1 MGWNG
6 SGCRPGWFRH
16 REPFSIIRPMVMESL
31 PVTVDRSHLIVIG
44 EKLYARSLE
53 LVRELVNNAYDADA
67 TEVSVQ
73 VADDEVVV
81 QDDGLGMDRDGL
93 LRYFQVGVPDK
104 RENPIS
110 PKLRRQ
116 RIGQFGIGKF
126 ATLAACRRFEVF
138 TRRDGFSAR
147 VVFDREEWE
156 RGEGEWHLPMEI
168 DPQPG
173 RKRDG
178 TTVRLTKLTKRLD
191 PNAIREHLVESVPL
205 KAPEFAVYVNGL
217 KLLPR
222 SLAGRRIPFLEGTP
236 FGIVNGEAVILPASR
251 AATDSLGL
259 EVKVR
264 GVTVRRELFGMQAW
278 GKLVTRVR
286 GEVNADFLPLTADR
300 SNFVVDSPEYAAFLE
315 AMGSVMA
322 EVEAALRQ
330 IALHKENR
338 VARRAVTEALDRI
351 EVALRRHP
359 DLSPFGGIP
368 IGEEVEGGGEAAL
381 VAEPTRAAGEK
392 GPQSEDVPGRGP
404 EDEAEEPGPDAVV
417 EPGDE
422 DSVIEVGR
430 ETRPRARRLTPNAV
444 VQKVRMGETG
454 LACCID
460 QFGEEGPESFTEGTI
475 IYINRDHPLY
485 RHEAAKRDTFT
496 RHLARL
502 LTQELALM
510 NEREDPRRA
519 FQQQSLL
526 LKESF
531 SDED

>member
-1 MGWNG
+1 MA
-6 SGCRPGWFRH
+6 
-16 REPFSIIRPMVMESL
+16 MESL

-73 VADDEVVV
+73 VGDDEVIV
-81 QDDGLGMDRDGL
+81 QDDGLGMDREGL

-104 RENPIS
+104 REHPIS
-110 PKLRRQ
+110 PRLGRH

-126 ATLAACRRFEVF
+126 ATLAACRRFEVY
-138 TRRDGFSAR
+138 TRRGEFSAR
-147 VVFDREEWE
+147 VVFDRHDWE
-156 RGEGEWHLPMEI
+156 RDEGEWRLPMEL

-178 TTVRLTKLTKRLD
+178 TTVRLTALTKRLD
-191 PNAIREHLVESVPL
+191 PNEIREYLVESVPL

-217 KLLPR
+217 KLVPR
-222 SLAGRRIPFLEGTP
+222 SLAGRRIPFLEPTP
-236 FGIVNGEAVILPASR
+236 FGVVSGEAVILPASR
-251 AATDSLGL
+251 ATTDSLGL

-300 SNFVVDSPEYAAFLE
+300 SNFVLDSPEHAAFLE
-315 AMGSVMA
+315 AMGKVMA

-330 IALHKENR
+330 LALRKENR
-338 VARRAVTEALDRI
+338 VARKAVVEALGRI
-351 EVALRRHP
+351 EIALRRHP
-359 DLSPFGGIP
+359 DLSPFGAIP
-368 IGEEVEGGGEAAL
+368 IGDEVEAGGEAAL
-381 VAEPTRAAGEK
+381 VETPPARAA
-392 GPQSEDVPGRGP
+392 EDVTPP
-404 EDEAEEPGPDAVV
+404 SDEDEPSEINEVQEPGPSAPEEAVV
-417 EPGDE
+417 D
-422 DSVIEVGR
+422 VARV
-430 ETRPRARRLTPNAV
+430 TQPRVRRLTPNAV
-444 VQKVRMGETG
+444 IQKVRMGETG

-460 QFGEEGPESFTEGTI
+460 QFGEDGPESFTEGTI
-475 IYINRDHPLY
+475 IYVNRDHPLY
-485 RHEAAKRDTFT
+485 RHEAAKRETFT

-510 NEREDPRRA
+510 NERDDPRRA

-526 LKESF
+526 LRESF
-531 SDED
+531 ADEE

>member
-1 MGWNG
+1 
-6 SGCRPGWFRH
+6 
-16 REPFSIIRPMVMESL
+16 MVIESL

-73 VADDEVVV
+73 VGDDEVIV
-81 QDDGLGMDRDGL
+81 QDDGLGMDREGL

-104 RENPIS
+104 RDNPIS
-110 PKLRRQ
+110 TRLRRQ

-138 TRRDGFSAR
+138 TRRGEFSAK
-147 VVFDREEWE
+147 VVFDRDDWE
-156 RGEGEWHLPMEI
+156 RGEGDWRLPMEI

-173 RKRDG
+173 RRRDG
-178 TTVRLTKLTKRLD
+178 TTVRMTDLTKRLD
-191 PNAIREHLVESVPL
+191 PNAIREFLVESVPL

-217 KLLPR
+217 KLVPR
-222 SLAGRRIPFLEGTP
+222 SLAGRRIPFLEATP
-236 FGIVNGEAVILPASR
+236 FGVVSGEAVILPASR
-251 AATDSLGL
+251 AANDSLGL

-286 GEVNADFLPLTADR
+286 GEVNGDFLPLTADR

-315 AMGSVMA
+315 AMRKVVA
-322 EVEAALRQ
+322 EIEGALRQ
-330 IALHKENR
+330 IALRKDNR
-338 VARRAVTEALDRI
+338 VARRAVAEALGRI
-351 EVALRRHP
+351 EIALRRHP
-359 DLSPFGGIP
+359 DLSPFGAIP
-368 IGEEVEGGGEAAL
+368 IGDEVEAGGEAAL
-381 VAEPTRAAGEK
+381 VEATNGREVAGTTPTGVEDGTPDLADDADVREPSA
-392 GPQSEDVPGRGP
+392 V
-404 EDEAEEPGPDAVV
+404 DE
-417 EPGDE
+417 
-422 DSVIEVGR
+422 SVIEVAR
-430 ETRPRARRLTPNAV
+430 EVQPRVRRLTPNAV
-444 VQKVRMGETG
+444 IQKVRMGETG

-460 QFGEEGPESFTEGTI
+460 QFGEDGPESFAEGTI

-485 RHEAAKRDTFT
+485 RHEAAKRETFT

-510 NEREDPRRA
+510 SEREDPRRA

-526 LKESF
+526 LRESF
-531 SDED
+531 SEED

>member
-1 MGWNG
+1 MD
-6 SGCRPGWFRH
+6 
-16 REPFSIIRPMVMESL
+16 MESL

-44 EKLYARSLE
+44 EKLYTRSLE

-73 VADDEVVV
+73 VSEDEIIV

-110 PKLRRQ
+110 PKLKRQ

-126 ATLAACRRFEVF
+126 ATLAACRRFEVY
-138 TRRDGFSAR
+138 THRGDFSAK
-147 VVFDREEWE
+147 VIFDRDDWE
-156 RGEGEWHLPMEI
+156 RGEGDWRLPMQI

-173 RKRDG
+173 RDRDG
-178 TTVRLTKLTKRLD
+178 TTVRMTALTKRLD
-191 PNAIREHLVESVPL
+191 PNAIREYLVESVPL

-217 KLLPR
+217 KLVPR
-222 SLAGRRIPFLEGTP
+222 SLAGRRIPFLEPTP
-236 FGIVNGEAVILPASR
+236 FGVVSGEAVILPASR
-251 AATDSLGL
+251 ASADALGL

-278 GKLVTRVR
+278 GRLVTRVR

-300 SNFVVDSPEYAAFLE
+300 SNFVVDSEEYTAFLE
-315 AMGSVMA
+315 VMGKVIA

-330 IALHKENR
+330 IALRKENR
-338 VARRAVTEALDRI
+338 VARRAIVEALDRI

-359 DLSPFGGIP
+359 DLSPFGAIP
-368 IGEEVEGGGEAAL
+368 IGNEVEVGGEAAL
-381 VAEPTRAAGEK
+381 VETPADREGTAAPVEPQTEVTT
-392 GPQSEDVPGRGP
+392 PEQSSRGSELP
-404 EDEAEEPGPDAVV
+404 ARDASVV
-417 EPGDE
+417 EVVHE
-422 DSVIEVGR
+422 A
-430 ETRPRARRLTPNAV
+430 RPRVRRLTPNAV

-460 QFGEEGPESFTEGTI
+460 QFGEDGPESFTEGTMV
-475 IYINRDHPLY
+475 YINRDHPLY
-485 RHEAAKRDTFT
+485 RHEAARRETFT

-526 LKESF
+526 LRESF
-531 SDED
+531 SDEE

>member
-1 MGWNG
+1 
-6 SGCRPGWFRH
+6 
-16 REPFSIIRPMVMESL
+16 
-31 PVTVDRSHLIVIG
+31 VIG

-73 VADDEVVV
+73 VGHDEVIV
-81 QDDGLGMDRDGL
+81 QDDGLGMDREGL

-110 PKLRRQ
+110 PGLKRQ

-126 ATLAACRRFEVF
+126 ATLAACRRFEVY
-138 TRRDGFSAR
+138 TRRGDFSAM
-147 VVFDREEWE
+147 VVFDRDAWE
-156 RGEGEWHLPMEI
+156 RDEGEWRLPMEL
-168 DPQPG
+168 DPEPG

-178 TTVRLTKLTKRLD
+178 TTVRMTALTKRLD
-191 PNAIREHLVESVPL
+191 PNAIREYLVESVPL

-217 KLLPR
+217 KLVPR
-222 SLAGRRIPFLEGTP
+222 SLAGRRIPFLEATP
-236 FGIVNGEAVILPASR
+236 FGVVSGEAVILPASR
-251 AATDSLGL
+251 AASDALGL

-300 SNFVVDSPEYAAFLE
+300 GNFVVDTSEYAAFTE
-315 AMGSVMA
+315 AMSTVMA

-330 IALHKENR
+330 IALRKENR
-338 VARRAVTEALDRI
+338 VARRAVVEALGRI

-359 DLSPFGGIP
+359 DLSPFGAIP
-368 IGEEVEGGGEAAL
+368 IGEEAEVGGEAAL
-381 VAEPTRAAGEK
+381 VETAAERE
-392 GPQSEDVPGRGP
+392 
-404 EDEAEEPGPDAVV
+404 EEPILVPDLEDDAARI
-417 EPGDE
+417 EEAPGE
-422 DSVIEVGR
+422 SEHAEREGSVIEVAR
-430 ETRPRARRLTPNAV
+430 EAVPRVRRLTPNAV
-444 VQKVRMGETG
+444 IQKVRMGETG

-460 QFGEEGPESFTEGTI
+460 QFGEDGPETFTEGTI

-485 RHEAAKRDTFT
+485 RHEAAKRETFT

-526 LKESF
+526 LRESF
-531 SDED
+531 SEED

>member
-1 MGWNG
+1 MAT
-6 SGCRPGWFRH
+6 
-16 REPFSIIRPMVMESL
+16 ESL

-44 EKLYARSLE
+44 ERLYARSLE

-67 TEVSVQ
+67 AEVSVQ
-73 VADDEVVV
+73 VGEDEVIV
-81 QDDGLGMDRDGL
+81 QDDGLGMDREGL

-110 PKLRRQ
+110 PRLRRQ

-126 ATLAACRRFEVF
+126 ATLAACRRFEVY
-138 TRRDGFSAR
+138 TRRGEFSAK
-147 VVFDREEWE
+147 VVFDRDEWE
-156 RGEGEWHLPMEI
+156 RDEGDWRLPMEL

-178 TTVRLTKLTKRLD
+178 TTVRMTALTKRLD
-191 PNAIREHLVESVPL
+191 PNAIREYLVESVPL
-205 KAPEFAVYVNGL
+205 KAPEFAVHVNGL
-217 KLLPR
+217 KLVPR
-222 SLAGRRIPFLEGTP
+222 SLAGRRIPFLEPTP
-236 FGIVNGEAVILPASR
+236 FGVVSGEAVILPASR
-251 AATDSLGL
+251 ATPDALGL

-300 SNFVVDSPEYAAFLE
+300 SNFVVDTPEHGAFAE
-315 AMGSVMA
+315 AMNTVMA
-322 EVEAALRQ
+322 EVETALRQ
-330 IALHKENR
+330 IALRKENR
-338 VARRAVTEALDRI
+338 VARRAVVEALGRI
-351 EVALRRHP
+351 EIALRRHP
-359 DLSPFGGIP
+359 DLSPFGAIP
-368 IGEEVEGGGEAAL
+368 IGDEVEVGGEAAL
-381 VAEPTRAAGEK
+381 VEPVAGREEAEAIQVP
-392 GPQSEDVPGRGP
+392 DV
-404 EDEAEEPGPDAVV
+404 EDEAGELADSGEEPEVPSRDESVV
-417 EPGDE
+417 EVARD
-422 DSVIEVGR
+422 
-430 ETRPRARRLTPNAV
+430 TQPRVRRLTPNAV
-444 VQKVRMGETG
+444 IQKVRMGETG

-460 QFGEEGPESFTEGTI
+460 QFGEDGPESFTEGTI
-475 IYINRDHPLY
+475 IYLNRDHPLY
-485 RHEAAKRDTFT
+485 RHEAAKRETFT

-526 LKESF
+526 LRESF

>member
-1 MGWNG
+1 MA
-6 SGCRPGWFRH
+6 
-16 REPFSIIRPMVMESL
+16 METL
-31 PVTVDRSHLIVIG
+31 PVTVDRSHLITIG

-67 TEVSVQ
+67 TKVSVQ
-73 VADDEVVV
+73 VGDDEILV
-81 QDDGLGMDRDGL
+81 QDNGLGMDRAGL
-93 LRYFQVGVPDK
+93 FRYFQVGVPDK

-110 PKLRRQ
+110 PKLERH

-126 ATLAACRRFEVF
+126 ATLAACRRFEVY
-138 TRRDGFSAR
+138 TRRDGFSAK
-147 VVFDREEWE
+147 VVFDRDEWE
-156 RGEGEWHLPMEI
+156 RGEGGWQLPMEI
-168 DPQPG
+168 DPEPG

-178 TTVRLTKLTKRLD
+178 TTVRLTELTKRLD
-191 PNAIREHLVESVPL
+191 PNAVREYLVESVPL

-217 KLLPR
+217 KLVPR

-236 FGIVNGEAVILPASR
+236 FGIVHGEAVILPASH

-264 GVTVRRELFGMQAW
+264 SVTVRRELFGMQAW

-300 SNFVVDSPEYAAFLE
+300 SNFVVDSPEYVAFTE
-315 AMGSVMA
+315 AMVRVMA

-330 IALHKENR
+330 IALRKENR
-338 VARRAVTEALDRI
+338 VARRAVQEALDRI

-368 IGEEVEGGGEAAL
+368 IGDEVEGGGEAAL
-381 VAEPTRAAGEK
+381 VAEPKGPGVGEPMGEEVDDRPAAGGE
-392 GPQSEDVPGRGP
+392 G
-404 EDEAEEPGPDAVV
+404 EPG
-417 EPGDE
+417 EPGEEWVE
-422 DSVIEVGR
+422 DREASVIEVGR
-430 ETRPRARRLTPNAV
+430 ETQPRARRLTPNAV
-444 VQKVRMGETG
+444 VQKVRMGQTG
-454 LACCID
+454 LTCCID
-460 QFGEEGPESFTEGTI
+460 QFGEDGPESFTEGTI
-475 IYINRDHPLY
+475 VYINRDHPLY
-485 RHEAAKRDTFT
+485 RHEAAKRETFT

-510 NEREDPRRA
+510 NERDDPRRA

-531 SDED
+531 TDDE

>member
-1 MGWNG
+1 MAL
-6 SGCRPGWFRH
+6 
-16 REPFSIIRPMVMESL
+16 ESL
-31 PVTVDRSHLIVIG
+31 LVTVDRSHLITIG

-73 VADDEVVV
+73 VGDDEILV
-81 QDDGLGMDRDGL
+81 QDDGLGMDREGL

-110 PKLRRQ
+110 PKLDRQ

-126 ATLAACRRFEVF
+126 ATLAACRRFEVY
-138 TRRDGFSAR
+138 TRRDGFSAK
-147 VVFDREEWE
+147 VVFDRDEWE
-156 RGEGEWHLPMEI
+156 RGQGEWHLPMEI
-168 DPQPG
+168 DPEPG

-178 TTVRLTKLTKRLD
+178 TTVRLTELTKRLD
-191 PNAIREHLVESVPL
+191 PNAVREYLVESVPL

-217 KLLPR
+217 KLVPR

-236 FGIVNGEAVILPASR
+236 FGIVQGEAVILPASR

-278 GKLVTRVR
+278 GKLVTRVK

-300 SNFVVDSPEYAAFLE
+300 SNFVVDSPEYLAFAE
-315 AMGSVMA
+315 AMVRVMN

-330 IALHKENR
+330 LALRKENR
-338 VARRAVTEALDRI
+338 VARRAVQEALDRI
-351 EVALRRHP
+351 EIALRRHP

-368 IGEEVEGGGEAAL
+368 IGDEVEGGGEAAL
-381 VAEPTRAAGEK
+381 VAEPRPPVGSEGSDEDGDGERGAG
-392 GPQSEDVPGRGP
+392 D
-404 EDEAEEPGPDAVV
+404 EPG
-417 EPGDE
+417 EPEAPVAERDV
-422 DSVIEVGR
+422 SVIEVGR
-430 ETRPRARRLTPNAV
+430 ESAPRVRRLTPTAV
-444 VQKVRMGETG
+444 VQKVRMGESG
-454 LACCID
+454 LTCCID
-460 QFGEEGPESFTEGTI
+460 QFGEDGPESFTEGAI
-475 IYINRDHPLY
+475 VFINRDHPLY
-485 RHEAAKRDTFT
+485 RHEAAKRETFT

-510 NEREDPRRA
+510 NERDDPRRA

-531 SDED
+531 ADDE

>member
-1 MGWNG
+1 
-6 SGCRPGWFRH
+6 
-16 REPFSIIRPMVMESL
+16 MVIESL

-73 VADDEVVV
+73 LGEDEVLV
-81 QDDGLGMDRDGL
+81 QDDGLGMDREGL

-110 PKLRRQ
+110 PKLQRQ

-126 ATLAACRRFEVF
+126 ATLAACRRFEVS
-138 TRRDGFSAR
+138 TRRGGFSAR
-147 VVFDREEWE
+147 VVFDRDDWE
-156 RGEGEWHLPMEI
+156 RDEGEWRLPMEI

-178 TTVRLTKLTKRLD
+178 TTVRLTSLTKRLD
-191 PNAIREHLVESVPL
+191 PNEIREYLVESVPL
-205 KAPEFAVYVNGL
+205 KAPEFSVYVNGL
-217 KLLPR
+217 KLVPR
-222 SLAGRRIPFLEGTP
+222 SLAGRRIPFLEPTQYG
-236 FGIVNGEAVILPASR
+236 VVSGEAVILPASR
-251 AATDSLGL
+251 AATDPLGL

-300 SNFVVDSPEYAAFLE
+300 SNFVVDSPEYTAFLD
-315 AMGSVMA
+315 AMRTVMS
-322 EVEAALRQ
+322 EVDAALRQ
-330 IALHKENR
+330 IALRKENR
-338 VARRAVTEALDRI
+338 VARKAVVEALGRI

-359 DLSPFGGIP
+359 DLSPFGAIP
-368 IGEEVEGGGEAAL
+368 IGEEVEAGGEAAL
-381 VAEPTRAAGEK
+381 VETPAGRQDVQPTPPGAEDGSAEVGGEE
-392 GPQSEDVPGRGP
+392 GEP
-404 EDEAEEPGPDAVV
+404 EPSDREG
-417 EPGDE
+417 
-422 DSVIEVGR
+422 SVIEVAR
-430 ETRPRARRLTPNAV
+430 EARPRVRRLTPNAV
-444 VQKVRMGETG
+444 IQKVRMGETG

-460 QFGEEGPESFTEGTI
+460 QFGEDGPESFTEGTI
-475 IYINRDHPLY
+475 VYINRDHPLY
-485 RHEAAKRDTFT
+485 RHESAKRETFT

-510 NEREDPRRA
+510 NERDDPRRA

-526 LKESF
+526 LRESF

>member
-1 MGWNG
+1 MA
-6 SGCRPGWFRH
+6 F
-16 REPFSIIRPMVMESL
+16 ESL

-73 VADDEVVV
+73 VEDDQVVI
-81 QDDGLGMDRDGL
+81 QDDGSGMDRDGL

-104 RENPIS
+104 REHPIS
-110 PKLRRQ
+110 PNLHRH

-126 ATLAACRRFEVF
+126 ATLAACRRFEVY
-138 TRRDGFSAR
+138 TRRGAFSAR

-156 RGEGEWHLPMEI
+156 RGQGEWHLPMEVSP
-168 DPQPG
+168 DPG
-173 RKRDG
+173 RKHDG

-191 PNAIREHLVESVPL
+191 PNQVREYLLESVPL
-205 KAPEFAVYVNGL
+205 KAPRFSVYVNGL
-217 KLLPR
+217 KLVPR
-222 SLAGRRIPFLEGTP
+222 SLAGRRIPFLEGTG
-236 FGIVNGEAVILPASR
+236 FGIVHGEAVILPASR
-251 AATDSLGL
+251 ASTESLGL

-278 GKLVTRVR
+278 GKLVTRVQ

-315 AMGSVMA
+315 SMGRVMVD
-322 EVEAALRQ
+322 VEAALRQ
-330 IALHKENR
+330 IALRKENR
-338 VARRAVTEALDRI
+338 VARRAVQEALDRI
-351 EVALRRHP
+351 ETALRRLP
-359 DLSPFGGIP
+359 DLSPFGAVP

-381 VAEPTRAAGEK
+381 VTEPKPR
-392 GPQSEDVPGRGP
+392 GRF
-404 EDEAEEPGPDAVV
+404 EEPGGDDH
-417 EPGDE
+417 PGPAQDSEEDE
-422 DSVIEVGR
+422 RHGFGDQEAGPEAETGSESVIEVGR
-430 ETRPRARRLTPNAV
+430 EPRPRARRLTPNAV

-454 LACCID
+454 LTCCLD
-460 QFGEEGPESFTEGTI
+460 QFGEDGPESFTEGTI

-485 RHEAAKRDTFT
+485 RHEAAKRETFT

-510 NEREDPRRA
+510 SERDDPRRA

-531 SDED
+531 SEDE

>member
-1 MGWNG
+1 MA
-6 SGCRPGWFRH
+6 
-16 REPFSIIRPMVMESL
+16 METL

-67 TEVSVQ
+67 SEVSVQ
-73 VADDEVVV
+73 VLADEVVV
-81 QDDGLGMDRDGL
+81 QDDGSGMDRDGL

-110 PKLRRQ
+110 PKLKRH

-138 TRRDGFSAR
+138 TRRDEFSAK
-147 VVFDREEWE
+147 VVFDRDEWE
-156 RGEGEWHLPMEI
+156 RGEGGWQLPMEI

-173 RKRDG
+173 RTRDG

-191 PNAIREHLVESVPL
+191 PNAVREYLVESVPL

-217 KLLPR
+217 KLIPR
-222 SLAGRRIPFLEGTP
+222 SLAGRRMPFLEGTP

-251 AATDSLGL
+251 ASDSLGL

-264 GVTVRRELFGMQAW
+264 GVTIRRELFGMQAW

-315 AMGSVMA
+315 AMGKVTA

-330 IALHKENR
+330 IALRKENR
-338 VARRAVTEALDRI
+338 VARRAVLEALDRI
-351 EVALRRHP
+351 ETALRRHP
-359 DLSPFGGIP
+359 DLSPFGAIP

-381 VAEPTRAAGEK
+381 VAERTGPTGTE
-392 GPQSEDVPGRGP
+392 GSDLDVDRETGP
-404 EDEAEEPGPDAVV
+404 EDVAAEPLEPEELGEPEAHREETA
-417 EPGDE
+417 
-422 DSVIEVGR
+422 VIEVAR
-430 ETRPRARRLTPNAV
+430 DVRPRVRRLTPNAV

-454 LACCID
+454 LTCCID
-460 QFGEEGPESFTEGTI
+460 QFGEDGPESFTEGII

-485 RHEAAKRDTFT
+485 RHEAAKRETFT

-531 SDED
+531 SEED

>member
-1 MGWNG
+1 MA
-6 SGCRPGWFRH
+6 
-16 REPFSIIRPMVMESL
+16 METL
-31 PVTVDRSHLIVIG
+31 PVTVDRSHLITIG

-67 TEVSVQ
+67 TEVTVQ
-73 VADDEVVV
+73 IGDDEIIV

-110 PKLRRQ
+110 PKMKRH

-138 TRRDGFSAR
+138 TRRGEFSAR
-147 VVFDREEWE
+147 VVFDRHDWE
-156 RGEGEWHLPMEI
+156 RGEGEWRLPMEI

-178 TTVRLTKLTKRLD
+178 TTVHLTKLTRQLD
-191 PNAIREHLVESVPL
+191 PAAIREYLVESVPL
-205 KAPEFAVYVNGL
+205 KAPEFSVYVNGL
-217 KLLPR
+217 KLVPR
-222 SLAGRRIPFLEGTP
+222 SLAGRRMPFLEGTS
-236 FGIVNGEAVILPASR
+236 FGVVSGEAVILPASR
-251 AATDSLGL
+251 ATADSLGL

-278 GKLVTRVR
+278 GKLVSRVR

-300 SNFVVDSPEYAAFLE
+300 SNFVVDSQEYAAFAE
-315 AMGSVMA
+315 AMGRVIA

-330 IALHKENR
+330 IALRKENR
-338 VARRAVTEALDRI
+338 VARRAVLEALSRI
-351 EVALRRHP
+351 ETALRMHP
-359 DLSPFGGIP
+359 DLSPFGAIP
-368 IGEEVEGGGEAAL
+368 IGDEVEGGGEAAL
-381 VAEPTRAAGEK
+381 VSEPKDPPG
-392 GPQSEDVPGRGP
+392 SEEGGRGTAPEGAEQGEP
-404 EDEAEEPGPDAVV
+404 EDPEGPDA
-417 EPGDE
+417 PA
-422 DSVIEVGR
+422 IEVGP
-430 ETRPRARRLTPNAV
+430 ESRPRVRRLTPNAV

-460 QFGEEGPESFTEGTI
+460 QFGEDGPESFTEGTT

-485 RHEAAKRDTFT
+485 RHEAAKRETFT

-531 SDED
+531 SGDD

>member
-1 MGWNG
+1 M
-6 SGCRPGWFRH
+6 
-16 REPFSIIRPMVMESL
+16 
-31 PVTVDRSHLIVIG
+31 IG

-73 VADDEVVV
+73 VGNDEVIV

-110 PKLRRQ
+110 PKLKRH

-126 ATLAACRRFEVF
+126 ATLAACRRFEVY
-138 TRRDGFSAR
+138 TRRDEFSAR
-147 VVFDREEWE
+147 VVFDRDDWE

-178 TTVRLTKLTKRLD
+178 TTVRLTKLTKLLD

-217 KLLPR
+217 KLVPR

-236 FGIVNGEAVILPASR
+236 FGVVNGEAVILPASR
-251 AATDSLGL
+251 AAADSLGL

-300 SNFVVDSPEYAAFLE
+300 GNFVVDSPEYAAFLE
-315 AMGSVMA
+315 AMRKVMA

-330 IALHKENR
+330 IALRKENR
-338 VARRAVTEALDRI
+338 VARRAVVEALDRI
-351 EVALRRHP
+351 ETALRRHP
-359 DLSPFGGIP
+359 DLAPFGAIP
-368 IGEEVEGGGEAAL
+368 IGDEVEGGGEAAL
-381 VAEPTRAAGEK
+381 VEASTGREGAG
-392 GPQSEDVPGRGP
+392 SD
-404 EDEAEEPGPDAVV
+404 DEARPQDEAAEVADELV
-417 EPGDE
+417 EPQPPGE
-422 DSVIEVGR
+422 DASVIEVAR
-430 ETRPRARRLTPNAV
+430 EARPRVRRLTPNAV
-444 VQKVRMGETG
+444 VQKVRTGETG
-454 LACCID
+454 LTCCID
-460 QFGEEGPESFTEGTI
+460 QFGDDGPESFTEGTI

-485 RHEAAKRDTFT
+485 RHEAAKRETFT

>member
-1 MGWNG
+1 MA
-6 SGCRPGWFRH
+6 
-16 REPFSIIRPMVMESL
+16 METL

-73 VADDEVVV
+73 IGDDEVVV
-81 QDDGLGMDRDGL
+81 RDDGLGMDRDGL

-110 PKLRRQ
+110 PKLNRR
-116 RIGQFGIGKF
+116 RIGEFGIGKF
-126 ATLAACRRFEVF
+126 ATLAACRRFEVY
-138 TRRDGFSAR
+138 TRRDGFSAL
-147 VVFDREEWE
+147 VVFDRDDWE

-173 RKRDG
+173 RKRNG

-191 PNAIREHLVESVPL
+191 PNAVREHLVESVPL
-205 KAPEFAVYVNGL
+205 KAPEFAVYVDGL
-217 KLLPR
+217 KLVPR
-222 SLAGRRIPFLEGTP
+222 SLAGRRIPFLEATP
-236 FGIVNGEAVILPASR
+236 FGILSGEAVILPASR
-251 AATDSLGL
+251 AEAGSLGL

-300 SNFVVDSPEYAAFLE
+300 SNFVIDSPEYAAFVD
-315 AMGSVMA
+315 AMRTVME

-338 VARRAVTEALDRI
+338 VARRAVQEALDRI
-351 EVALRRHP
+351 ETALRRHP
-359 DLSPFGGIP
+359 DLSPFGSIP
-368 IGEEVEGGGEAAL
+368 VGEEVEGGGEAAL
-381 VAEPTRAAGEK
+381 VAEARDAEGRAAVE
-392 GPQSEDVPGRGP
+392 PGP
-404 EDEAEEPGPDAVV
+404 EDEAGDVEVAAEPFERSDQ
-417 EPGDE
+417 DE
-422 DSVIEVGR
+422 AVIEVER
-430 ETRPRARRLTPNAV
+430 ATQPRARRLTPNAV
-444 VQKVRMGETG
+444 VQKVRMGVTG
-454 LACCID
+454 LTCCID
-460 QFGEEGPESFTEGTI
+460 QFGEDGPESFTEGTI
-475 IYINRDHPLY
+475 VYVNRDHPLY
-485 RHEAAKRDTFT
+485 RHEAVRRETFT

-510 NEREDPRRA
+510 SEHEDPRRA

-531 SDED
+531 SDEE

>member
-1 MGWNG
+1 
-6 SGCRPGWFRH
+6 
-16 REPFSIIRPMVMESL
+16 MVMESL

-73 VADDEVVV
+73 VSHDEVIV

-110 PKLRRQ
+110 PRLQRR

-126 ATLAACRRFEVF
+126 ATLAACRRFEVY
-138 TRRDGFSAR
+138 TRRGGFSAK
-147 VVFDREEWE
+147 VLFDRDEWE
-156 RGEGEWHLPMEI
+156 RDEGDWRLPMEL

-178 TTVRLTKLTKRLD
+178 TTVRMTELTKRLD
-191 PNAIREHLVESVPL
+191 PNAIREYLIESVPL
-205 KAPEFAVYVNGL
+205 KASEFAVYVNGL
-217 KLLPR
+217 KLVPR
-222 SLAGRRIPFLEGTP
+222 SLAGRRIPFLEPTP
-236 FGIVNGEAVILPASR
+236 FGIVTGEAVILPASR
-251 AATDSLGL
+251 ATADALGL

-278 GKLVTRVR
+278 GKLITRVR

-300 SNFVVDSPEYAAFLE
+300 SNFVVDSPEYAALVD
-315 AMGSVMA
+315 AMGKVMI

-330 IALHKENR
+330 IALRKENR
-338 VARRAVTEALDRI
+338 VARRAAVEALGRI
-351 EVALRRHP
+351 EIALRRHP
-359 DLSPFGGIP
+359 DLSPFGAIP
-368 IGEEVEGGGEAAL
+368 IGEEVEVGGEAAL
-381 VAEPTRAAGEK
+381 VEPAAGREEAEPLR
-392 GPQSEDVPGRGP
+392 VPDA
-404 EDEAEEPGPDAVV
+404 EDEAGELADSGEEPEVLGRDESVV
-417 EPGDE
+417 EAARDTQLR
-422 DSVIEVGR
+422 V
-430 ETRPRARRLTPNAV
+430 RRLTPNAV
-444 VQKVRMGETG
+444 IQKVRMGETG

-460 QFGEEGPESFTEGTI
+460 QFGEDGPESFTEGTI

-485 RHEAAKRDTFT
+485 QHEAVKRETFT

-526 LKESF
+526 LRESF
-531 SDED
+531 SEDD

>member
-1 MGWNG
+1 MA
-6 SGCRPGWFRH
+6 
-16 REPFSIIRPMVMESL
+16 MESL

-73 VADDEVVV
+73 VDRDEVVV

-93 LRYFQVGVPDK
+93 FRYFQVGVPDK

-110 PKLRRQ
+110 PRLKRH

-126 ATLAACRRFEVF
+126 ATLAACRRFEVY
-138 TRRDGFSAR
+138 TRRGPFSAR

-156 RGEGEWHLPMEI
+156 RGEGDWHLPMEI

-178 TTVRLTKLTKRLD
+178 TTVRLTKLTKVLD
-191 PNAIREHLVESVPL
+191 PNAVGEYLLESVPL

-217 KLLPR
+217 KLVPR
-222 SLAGRRIPFLEGTP
+222 SLAGRRIPFLESTP
-236 FGIVNGEAVILPASR
+236 FGILSGEAVILPASR
-251 AATDSLGL
+251 AAADSLGL

-264 GVTVRRELFGMQAW
+264 GVTVRRDLFGMQAW

-300 SNFVVDSPEYAAFLE
+300 GNFVIDSPEYAAFLDG
-315 AMGSVMA
+315 MRTVMA

-338 VARRAVTEALDRI
+338 VARRAVQEALDRL
-351 EVALRRHP
+351 ETALRRHP
-359 DLSPFGGIP
+359 DLSPFGALPVGD
-368 IGEEVEGGGEAAL
+368 EVEGGGEAAL
-381 VAEPTRAAGEK
+381 VAEPRPPAPAGIQPVGDSEA
-392 GPQSEDVPGRGP
+392 PQAESI
-404 EDEAEEPGPDAVV
+404 EEPRARERDGSA
-417 EPGDE
+417 
-422 DSVIEVGR
+422 IEVERG
-430 ETRPRARRLTPNAV
+430 TQPRARRLTPNAV
-444 VQKVRMGETG
+444 VQKVRMGVTG
-454 LACCID
+454 LTCCID
-460 QFGEEGPESFTEGTI
+460 QFGQDGPESFTEGAI

-485 RHEAAKRDTFT
+485 RHEAAKRETFT

-510 NEREDPRRA
+510 NEHEDPRRA

>member
-1 MGWNG
+1 
-6 SGCRPGWFRH
+6 
-16 REPFSIIRPMVMESL
+16 MESL
-31 PVTVDRSHLIVIG
+31 PVTVDRSHLIVLG

-73 VADDEVVV
+73 VGDDEVIV

-110 PKLRRQ
+110 PKLKRH

-126 ATLAACRRFEVF
+126 ATLAACRRFEVY
-138 TRRDGFSAR
+138 TRRDDFSAR
-147 VVFDREEWE
+147 VVFDRDDWE
-156 RGEGEWHLPMEI
+156 QGEGDWHLPMEI

-178 TTVRLTKLTKRLD
+178 TTVRMTKLTKLLD
-191 PNAIREHLVESVPL
+191 PNAIREYLAETVPL

-217 KLLPR
+217 KLVPR

-251 AATDSLGL
+251 AAADSLGL

-315 AMGSVMA
+315 AMRKVMA

-330 IALHKENR
+330 IALRKENR
-338 VARRAVTEALDRI
+338 VARRAVVEALDRI
-351 EVALRRHP
+351 ETALRRHP
-359 DLSPFGGIP
+359 DLAPFGAIP
-368 IGEEVEGGGEAAL
+368 IGDEVEGGGEAAL
-381 VAEPTRAAGEK
+381 VEASAGRD
-392 GPQSEDVPGRGP
+392 GAGSD
-404 EDEAEEPGPDAVV
+404 DEARPQDEAAEVADELV
-417 EPGDE
+417 EPVGQDA
-422 DSVIEVGR
+422 SLIEVSR
-430 ETRPRARRLTPNAV
+430 EARPRARRLTPNAV

-454 LACCID
+454 LTCCID
-460 QFGEEGPESFTEGTI
+460 QFGEDGPESFTEGTI

-485 RHEAAKRDTFT
+485 RHEAVKRETFT

-531 SDED
+531 SEED